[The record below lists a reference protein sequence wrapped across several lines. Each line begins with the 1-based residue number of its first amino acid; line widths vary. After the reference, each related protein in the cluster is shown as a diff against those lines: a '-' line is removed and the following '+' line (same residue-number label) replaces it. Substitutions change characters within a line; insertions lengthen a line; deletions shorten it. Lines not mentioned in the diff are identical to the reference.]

1 MSVYRGE
8 LCLDAAA
15 ELLTALSVE
24 VEITLASSRGSSRKR
39 WEWLLLQQSF
49 SSFPSVLWDMNS
61 YTCKPSATE
70 KSERFFHFCC
80 YSWGQTAYLNIGV
93 SRKIPWNYRH
103 TGNVALST
111 NIEDLKGSFL
121 AIYFLSLDC
130 YRIAGGRTK
139 CKLLQQQNKLNINV
153 YSNW

>member
-1 MSVYRGE
+1 
-8 LCLDAAA
+8 
-15 ELLTALSVE
+15 
-24 VEITLASSRGSSRKR
+24 
-39 WEWLLLQQSF
+39 
-49 SSFPSVLWDMNS
+49 MNS

-80 YSWGQTAYLNIGV
+80 YSWGQTAYLNIGI
-93 SRKIPWNYRH
+93 SQKIPWNYRH
-103 TGNVALST
+103 TENGALST

-153 YSNW
+153 YSNWWKNLQNKVHTGIRQFRQWTHKEQKQTLWQGLIYWYIYTTIYTHRRKDKEKTPGRLY